1 MRGDRC
7 FCRPLN
13 NFPVAVV
20 VLVVVVVLLA
30 VAPEATGNVSNVAAS
45 VFA

>member
-7 FCRPLN
+7 FCRSLN
-13 NFPVAVV
+13 NCPVAVV

-30 VAPEATGNVSNVAAS
+30 VAPEATGNVSKVAAS